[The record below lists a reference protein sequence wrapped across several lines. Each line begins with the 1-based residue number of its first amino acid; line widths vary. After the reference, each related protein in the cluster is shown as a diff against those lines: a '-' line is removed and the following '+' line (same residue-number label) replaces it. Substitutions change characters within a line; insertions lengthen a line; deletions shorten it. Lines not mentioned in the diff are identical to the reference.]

1 LTGIVVWDGIG
12 RILLDIIIALAPVM
26 ILFMIFQFTILKLP
40 KAYVFNLIKGAL
52 LAIAGLTLFL

>member
-1 LTGIVVWDGIG
+1 VWDGIG